1 MFPTRLQAPVRWG
14 AHQRVHQTAHQVVR
28 RVVRQVVLPALAV
41 VALKLGFTAALLTL
55 LATGPAAAQ
64 INEEVPFIVTPDHV
78 TVAML
83 ELAGVQPADFVLD
96 LGSGDGRIVITAA
109 RRFGA
114 RGLGVEIVPTLV
126 ERSRDNARRAGVAA
140 RAEFREQDL
149 FKTDLT
155 VASVITMYLLPE
167 VNMQLRPALLRLAP
181 GTRIVSHDWDLGDW
195 HPVRTIEVPAPDK
208 PVGREKLSRLH
219 LWIVPAQVE
228 GLWCGPGAQ
237 ALRLARHT
245 DRVDGTLRA
254 GTTTLGAVGL
264 LRGTT
269 VQLQAHPG
277 TDASLRA
284 RAEGETMRVE
294 AASGAW
300 AAWAG
305 LTLQRIPVQRAGEG
319 CRG

>member
-1 MFPTRLQAPVRWG
+1 MLPTRLQAPVRWR

-264 LRGTT
+264 LRGTM

>member
-1 MFPTRLQAPVRWG
+1 
-14 AHQRVHQTAHQVVR
+14 
-28 RVVRQVVLPALAV
+28 
-41 VALKLGFTAALLTL
+41 
-55 LATGPAAAQ
+55 
-64 INEEVPFIVTPDHV
+64 
-78 TVAML
+78 ML
-83 ELAGVQPADFVLD
+83 ELAGVQPSDFVLD